1 MARFISISGNIG
13 AGKTT
18 LINMI
23 KEAIPGC
30 HVMPERLHLWNH
42 DNILARY
49 YSNKKKYAEEMQQR
63 ILDDYSDAFNNIPET
78 GTFVMERCHLDVVMI
93 FCAIGHSNGEVSSKA
108 MADFEKQ
115 ASSFR
120 KPDTLIYLNT
130 DANTCIDRID
140 KRGRNGED
148 MISSEYILQLDAAHK
163 NMYGSLSANGYNC
176 KIINNNNFESVAGCL
191 A

>member
-18 LINMI
+18 LINKI
-23 KEAIPGC
+23 KEIIPGC

-63 ILDDYSDAFNNIPET
+63 ILDDHHDLLKSIPET
-78 GTFVMERCHLDVVMI
+78 GTFVMERCHLDALMV
-93 FCAIGHSNGEVSSKA
+93 FCVIGHSNGEISTKA
-108 MADFEKQ
+108 MLDYEKQ
-115 ASSFR
+115 VSSFR
-120 KPDTLIYLNT
+120 KPDTLIYLDT
-130 DANTCIDRID
+130 DANTCIDRIA
-140 KRGRNGED
+140 KRGRSGED
-148 MISSEYILQLDAAHK
+148 MISSEYIFQLDAAYK
-163 NMYGSLSANGYNC
+163 NMYISLTANGYNC
-176 KIINNNNFESVAGCL
+176 KIINNNNLKSVAGCL